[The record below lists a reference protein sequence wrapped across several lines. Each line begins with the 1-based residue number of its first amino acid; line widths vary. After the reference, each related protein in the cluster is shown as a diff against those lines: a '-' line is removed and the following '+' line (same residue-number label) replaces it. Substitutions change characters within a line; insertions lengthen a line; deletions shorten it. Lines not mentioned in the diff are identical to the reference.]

1 MREAVREKAMDLLR
15 ELAFAKDPDLKVAED
30 SHIEQDL
37 RFDSLDRL
45 HLMVGIQARFG
56 MRITAQDYLDRKL
69 AIVRNLLDYIAAT
82 ARI

>member
-1 MREAVREKAMDLLR
+1 MELLR
-15 ELAFAKDPDLKVAED
+15 ELAYAKDPDLKVGED

-56 MRITAQDYLDRKL
+56 IRVTAGAYLDRKL

-82 ARI
+82 TRI